1 MNSLEVKF
9 EKAILADLNSAALRH
24 LVPFAQFEKRE
35 KHQWRSVTFR
45 IY

>member
-1 MNSLEVKF
+1 MNSLEVKY

-24 LVPFAQFEKRE
+24 LISFAQFEKRE
-35 KHQWRSVTFR
+35 KHQWSSVTFR